1 MELLIDPSGRTT
13 KRNIFKLISNN
24 WDDYTCKTMFSLTY
38 IDNSGESYLIGDV
51 KIGYQ
56 GQTKGWTKV
65 EIIQDFNFDRHTDLP
80 IENLPK
86 SISQ

>member
-38 IDNSGESYLIGDV
+38 IDDSGESYLMGD
-51 KIGYQ
+51 
-56 GQTKGWTKV
+56 
-65 EIIQDFNFDRHTDLP
+65 ELC
-80 IENLPK
+80 
-86 SISQ
+86 